1 MKAKYQQYY
10 LRGLLLV
17 FLLYHAPTIFLG
29 PGAFFNAFDSLD
41 SFVVWY
47 RLATQAAYACAPPY
61 AIIEPFM
68 GGVPKFTLVSTYNVY
83 YWLNLLLPT
92 FYAFQVYNIFISGVA
107 LIGMWLL
114 CRQHLGASEPAS
126 AFLALSFAFTPFL
139 PTWGLS
145 IAGQPLLL
153 FVILNIRKG
162 PPAIWNWLVLAAFP
176 FTSNFQSAGV
186 FILFAFA
193 VLIGRDIVQKR
204 PARRLLLAFAILLA
218 VYLATKVDLIQ
229 NLLGG
234 EGFISHRMEMR
245 RFPASLG
252 ICLKIFARYFLL
264 GNVDVAL
271 SLHTFVILPFVC
283 LAYAMHIFR
292 KRELPH
298 GLTATLTII
307 LLICFYIA
315 MLNLGPV
322 VEFRNNSDVLRM
334 FSLERFHIFLQL
346 LWHIAAAQAV
356 LLIVPRYQNRMLLVV
371 AAMQLAVC
379 FAYQPTYYERFV
391 KRFIGV
397 VPYHYIFTYED
408 YYAER
413 MFDNIKAAIGKP
425 QDTYRMASIGIP
437 PAVSQYN
444 GIRTIDGYSSNYP
457 ISYKHQFRN
466 IIAGEL
472 EKNSNNKG
480 FFDYWGSQCIIVY
493 DQGLPYFETHVTRGM
508 APPGRAITL
517 SPDALR
523 ELRCDY
529 ILSAENIR
537 NPEKSGL
544 RKLAIFSSAIWHV
557 SLYEVTNNQ

>member
-47 RLATQAAYACAPPY
+47 RLATQAAYAWAPPY

-234 EGFISHRMEMR
+234 EGFSSHRMEMR

-307 LLICFYIA
+307 VLICFYIA

-391 KRFIGV
+391 KRFIAI

-413 MFDNIKAAIGKP
+413 MFDHIKAAIGKP

-457 ISYKHQFRN
+457 ISYKRQFRN

-523 ELRCDY
+523 KLRCDY

>member
-1 MKAKYQQYY
+1 MKAKYRQYY

-29 PGAFFNAFDSLD
+29 QGAFFNAFDSLD

-47 RLATQAAYACAPPY
+47 RLATQAAYAWAPPY

-83 YWLNLLLPT
+83 YWLNLFLPT
-92 FYAFQVYNIFISGVA
+92 FTAFQCYNIFISGVA

-114 CRQHLGASEPAS
+114 CRRHLGADEPVS

-153 FVILNIRKG
+153 FVILNIRGGK
-162 PPAIWNWLVLAAFP
+162 PAVWNWLVLAAFP

-186 FILFAFA
+186 FILFAFG
-193 VLIGRDIVQKR
+193 VLIAVDIIQKR
-204 PARRLLLAFAILLA
+204 PVKMMLLAFAILLG
-218 VYLATKVDLIQ
+218 VYLVTKIDLIQ

-234 EGFISHRMEMR
+234 EGFVSHRMEMR
-245 RFPASLG
+245 RFPVPLG
-252 ICLKIFARYFLL
+252 VCFKIFARYFLL

-271 SLHTFVILPFVC
+271 SLHTFVLLPFVC
-283 LAYAMHIFR
+283 LVYAMHVIR
-292 KRELPH
+292 KKELP
-298 GLTATLTII
+298 LSLTITLGI
-307 LLICFYIA
+307 IALICFYIA
-315 MLNLGPV
+315 ILNWGPLV
-322 VEFRNNSDVLRM
+322 ALRNSSDLLRM

-346 LWHIAAAQAV
+346 LWHIAAAQAL
-356 LLIVPRYQNRMLLVV
+356 LLIAPRYQSRVLMVV

-391 KRFIGV
+391 KKLVSI

-413 MFDNIKAAIGKP
+413 MFDNIKTAIGKP
-425 QDTYRMASIGIP
+425 VHTYRVASIGIP
-437 PAVSQYN
+437 PAVAQYN
-444 GIRTIDGYSSNYP
+444 GMWTIDGYSSNYP
-457 ISYKHQFRN
+457 LPYKHQFRK
-466 IIAGEL
+466 IIADEL
-472 EKNSNNKG
+472 EKNGNNRG
-480 FFDYWGSQCIIVY
+480 FFDFWGSQSIVVY
-493 DQGLPYFETHVTRGM
+493 DQGLPYFETHMTRGM
-508 APPGRAITL
+508 APSERPISL
-517 SPDALR
+517 SYDALR
-523 ELRCDY
+523 KLGCDY
-529 ILSAENIR
+529 ILSAENIL

-544 RKLAIFSSAIWHV
+544 RKLAIFRSAIWHI
-557 SLYEVTNNQ
+557 SLYEVTKTQ

>member
-1 MKAKYQQYY
+1 M
-10 LRGLLLV
+10 LV

-29 PGAFFNAFDSLD
+29 PGAFYNAFDSLD

-47 RLATQAAYACAPPY
+47 RLATQAAYAWAPPY

-92 FYAFQVYNIFISGVA
+92 FYAFQVYNIFISSVA
-107 LIGMWLL
+107 LVGMWLL
-114 CRQHLGASEPAS
+114 CRRHLGANEPAS

-153 FVILNIRKG
+153 FVILNIRKET
-162 PPAIWNWLVLAAFP
+162 PAIWNWLVLAAFP

-193 VLIGRDIVQKR
+193 VLIGRDIVQKC
-204 PARRLLLAFAILLA
+204 PVRRLLLAFAILLG
-218 VYLATKVDLIQ
+218 VYLVTKVDLIQ

-234 EGFISHRMEMR
+234 EGFVSHRTEMR
-245 RFPASLG
+245 RFPVSLG
-252 ICLKIFARYFLL
+252 VCLKIFARYLLL

-271 SLHTFVILPFVC
+271 SLHTFVLLPFVC
-283 LAYAMHIFR
+283 LVYVVHIFR

-298 GLTATLTII
+298 GLTATLAVIV
-307 LLICFYIA
+307 LICFYIA
-315 MLNLGPV
+315 MLNWGPV
-322 VEFRNNSDVLRM
+322 VELRNSSDLLRM

-356 LLIVPRYQNRMLLVV
+356 LLIVPKFQSRVLLVV

-379 FAYQPTYYERFV
+379 FAYQPTYYERYV
-391 KRFIGV
+391 KRFISI

-413 MFDNIKAAIGKP
+413 MFGSIKAAIGKP
-425 QDTYRMASIGIP
+425 ENTYRVASIGIP
-437 PAVSQYN
+437 PAVAQYN
-444 GIRTIDGYSSNYP
+444 GIWTIDGYSSNYP
-457 ISYKHQFRN
+457 LPYKHKFRN
-466 IIAGEL
+466 IIAREL
-472 EKNSNNKG
+472 EKNSSNRG
-480 FFDYWGSQCIIVY
+480 FFDFWGSQSIVIY
-493 DQGLPYFETHVTRGM
+493 DQGLPYFETHMKRGA
-508 APPGRAITL
+508 APPERPITL
-517 SPDALR
+517 SHDALR

-537 NPEKSGL
+537 DPEKSGL

>member
-29 PGAFFNAFDSLD
+29 PGACFNAFDSLD

-47 RLATQAAYACAPPY
+47 RLATQSAYAWSPSY

-92 FYAFQVYNIFISGVA
+92 FYAFQVYNIFISAVA

-114 CRQHLGASEPAS
+114 CRRHLGTSEPAA

-153 FVILNIRKG
+153 FVVLNIRKG
-162 PPAIWNWLVLAAFP
+162 SPAAWNWAILLAFP

-193 VLIGRDIVQKR
+193 VLIGRDMVEKR
-204 PARRLLLAFAILLA
+204 PVRRLLLAFAVLLA
-218 VYLATKVDLIQ
+218 VYLATKIDLIQ

-234 EGFISHRMEMR
+234 EGFVSHRTEMR
-245 RFPASLG
+245 RFPVSLEV
-252 ICLKIFARYFLL
+252 CLKIFARYFLL

-271 SLHTFVILPFVC
+271 SLHTFVLLPFVC
-283 LAYAMHIFR
+283 VVYVVHVFR
-292 KRELPH
+292 KRILPT
-298 GLTATLTII
+298 GLTGTLAII
-307 LLICFYIA
+307 VLICFYISI
-315 MLNLGPV
+315 LNWGPIV
-322 VEFRNNSDVLRM
+322 GLRNSSDVLRM

-346 LWHIAAAQAV
+346 LWHIAAAQALMLV
-356 LLIVPRYQNRMLLVV
+356 IPAYQNRILIVV

-391 KRFIGV
+391 KKLVTI

-413 MFDNIKAAIGKP
+413 MFDNVKAAIGKP
-425 QDTYRMASIGIP
+425 ANTYRVASIGIP
-437 PAVSQYN
+437 PAVAQYN
-444 GIRTIDGYSSNYP
+444 GLRTIDGYSSNYP
-457 ISYKHQFRN
+457 LSYKHKFRG
-466 IIAGEL
+466 IIATEL
-472 EKNSNNKG
+472 EKNGNNRG
-480 FFDYWGSQCIIVY
+480 FFDFWGSQCLIVY
-493 DQGLPYFETHVTRGM
+493 DQGLPYFETHMTRGK
-508 APPGRAITL
+508 AARERSIKL
-517 SPDALR
+517 SHEALR
-523 ELRCDY
+523 SLHCDY
-529 ILSAENIR
+529 ILSAENISD
-537 NPEKSGL
+537 PEKSGL
-544 RKLAIFSSAIWHV
+544 RKLAIFSSAIWHI

>member
-47 RLATQAAYACAPPY
+47 RLATQAAYAWAPPY

-234 EGFISHRMEMR
+234 EGFISHRTEMR

-292 KRELPH
+292 KKELPH

-307 LLICFYIA
+307 VLICFYIA

-322 VEFRNNSDVLRM
+322 VELRNNSDVLRM

-391 KRFIGV
+391 KRFIAI

-457 ISYKHQFRN
+457 ISYKRQFRN
-466 IIAGEL
+466 IIAAEL
-472 EKNSNNKG
+472 EKNGNNKG

-493 DQGLPYFETHVTRGM
+493 DQGLPYFETHVTRSM

>member
-47 RLATQAAYACAPPY
+47 RLATQRAYAWAPPY
-61 AIIEPFM
+61 TIIEPFM
-68 GGVPKFTLVSTYNVY
+68 GGVPKFTLVSTFNVY

-92 FYAFQVYNIFISGVA
+92 FYAFQFYNIFISAVA

-114 CRQHLGASEPAS
+114 CRRHLGINEPAS

-162 PPAIWNWLVLAAFP
+162 RPAIWNWLILAAFP

-186 FILFAFA
+186 FILFAFG
-193 VLIGRDIVQKR
+193 VLIGFDIVQKR
-204 PARRLLLAFAILLA
+204 PAGRLLLAFVVLLA
-218 VYLATKVDLIQ
+218 VYLATKIDLIQ

-234 EGFISHRMEMR
+234 EGFVSHRTEMR
-245 RFPASLG
+245 RFPVSLG
-252 ICLKIFARYFLL
+252 VCLKIFARYFLL

-271 SLHTFVILPFVC
+271 SLHTFVLLPFVC
-283 LAYAMHIFR
+283 LVYALHVLR

-298 GLTATLTII
+298 GLTTTLAII
-307 LLICFYIA
+307 VLICLYIA
-315 MLNLGPV
+315 ILNWEPIVAL
-322 VEFRNNSDVLRM
+322 RNGSDVLRM
-334 FSLERFHIFLQL
+334 FSLERFHIFLQM
-346 LWHIAAAQAV
+346 LWHIAAAQAF
-356 LLIVPRYQNRMLLVV
+356 LLIIPKYQGRVLAVV
-371 AAMQLAVC
+371 AVAQLAVC

-391 KRFIGV
+391 KRFVSI

-413 MFDNIKAAIGKP
+413 MFDNIKAAIEKP
-425 QDTYRMASIGIP
+425 ENTYRVASIGIP
-437 PAVSQYN
+437 PAVAQYN
-444 GIRTIDGYSSNYP
+444 GLHTIDGYSSNYP
-457 ISYKHQFRN
+457 LAYKHQFRN
-466 IIAGEL
+466 IIATEL
-472 EKNSNNKG
+472 EKNENNRG
-480 FFDYWGSQCIIVY
+480 FFDFWGSQCLIVY
-493 DQGLPYFETHVTRGM
+493 DQGLPYFETHMTRDM
-508 APPGRAITL
+508 AVAGRPVTL
-517 SPDALR
+517 SYKALR
-523 ELRCDY
+523 DLKCDY

-537 NPEKSGL
+537 DPEKSGL
-544 RKLAIFSSAIWHV
+544 RKLAIFSSPIWRV
-557 SLYEVTNNQ
+557 SLYEVTNSQ

>member
-29 PGAFFNAFDSLD
+29 PEAFFNAFDSLD

-47 RLATQAAYACAPPY
+47 RLATQAAYAWAPPY
-61 AIIEPFM
+61 TIIAPFM

-92 FYAFQVYNIFISGVA
+92 FYAFQLYTIFISGVA
-107 LIGMWLL
+107 LVGMWLL
-114 CRQHLGASEPAS
+114 CRKHLGVNEPVS

-162 PPAIWNWLVLAAFP
+162 NAAKWNWLILAAFP

-193 VLIGRDIVQKR
+193 VLIGRDIIQKLPVR
-204 PARRLLLAFAILLA
+204 PLLLAFALLLA
-218 VYLATKVDLIQ
+218 VYLGTKIDLIQ

-234 EGFISHRMEMR
+234 EGFVSHRMEMR
-245 RFPASLG
+245 RFPVSLAV
-252 ICLKIFARYFLL
+252 CLKIFARYFLL

-271 SLHTFVILPFVC
+271 SLHTFVLLPFVC
-283 LAYAMHIFR
+283 VVYAAHVFR
-292 KRELPH
+292 QRALPR
-298 GLTATLTII
+298 GLTITLGII
-307 LLICFYIA
+307 ALICIYIA
-315 MLNLGPV
+315 LLHWEPLV
-322 VEFRNNSDVLRM
+322 DLRNSSDVLRM

-346 LWHIAAAQAV
+346 LWHIAAAQAM
-356 LLIVPRYQNRMLLVV
+356 LLITAKFQTRILIAV
-371 AAMQLAVC
+371 AALQLAVC

-391 KRFIGV
+391 KRYIRI
-397 VPYHYIFTYED
+397 VPYHYIFTYDD

-413 MFDNIKAAIGKP
+413 MFDNIKTAIGKP
-425 QDTYRMASIGIP
+425 EQSYRVASIGIP
-437 PAVSQYN
+437 PAVAQYN
-444 GIRTIDGYSSNYP
+444 GMQTIDGYSSNYP
-457 ISYKHQFRN
+457 LPYKHKFRH
-466 IIAGEL
+466 IIANEL
-472 EKNSNNKG
+472 EKNAGNRG
-480 FFDYWGSQCIIVY
+480 FFDFWGSQCIIVY
-493 DQGLPYFETHVTRGM
+493 DQGLPYFETHMTRGN
-508 APPGRAITL
+508 APATRPITL
-517 SPDALR
+517 SREALR
-523 ELRCDY
+523 DLRCDY

-537 NPEKSGL
+537 EPEKSGL
-544 RKLAIFSSAIWHV
+544 RKVAIFSSPIWHV
-557 SLYEVTNNQ
+557 SLYEVTSSQ

>member
-47 RLATQAAYACAPPY
+47 RLATQHAYAWAPPY

-92 FYAFQVYNIFISGVA
+92 FTAFQFYNVFISGVA

-114 CRQHLGASEPAS
+114 CRRHLGANEPIS

-162 PPAIWNWLVLAAFP
+162 SPTIWNWLILGAFP

-186 FILFAFA
+186 FILFAFG
-193 VLIGRDIVQKR
+193 VLIGVDLVQKR
-204 PARRLLLAFAILLA
+204 PVKMLLLAFAILLG
-218 VYLATKVDLIQ
+218 VYLVTKIDLIQ

-234 EGFISHRMEMR
+234 EGFVSHRMEMR
-245 RFPASLG
+245 RFPVSLG
-252 ICLKIFARYFLL
+252 VCFKIFARYFLL

-271 SLHTFVILPFVC
+271 SLHTFVLLPFVC
-283 LAYAMHIFR
+283 LAYAIHIVR
-292 KRELPH
+292 QKELPL
-298 GLTATLTII
+298 GLTITLGII
-307 LLICFYIA
+307 TLICFYIA
-315 MLNLGPV
+315 ILNWEPL
-322 VEFRNNSDVLRM
+322 VELRNNSDLLRM

-346 LWHIAAAQAV
+346 LWHVAAAQA
-356 LLIVPRYQNRMLLVV
+356 LLLTVPRYQSRVLAGV
-371 AAMQLAVC
+371 AVMQLAVC
-379 FAYQPTYYERFV
+379 FAYQPTYYERFIKKFV
-391 KRFIGV
+391 SI

-413 MFDNIKAAIGKP
+413 MFDNIKTAIGKP
-425 QDTYRMASIGIP
+425 VETYRVASIGIP
-437 PAVSQYN
+437 PAVAQYN
-444 GIRTIDGYSSNYP
+444 GMWTIDGYSSNYP
-457 ISYKHQFRN
+457 LPYKHQFRN
-466 IIAGEL
+466 IIADEL
-472 EKNSNNKG
+472 EKNGNNRG
-480 FFDYWGSQCIIVY
+480 FFDFWGSQSIVVY
-493 DQGLPYFETHVTRGM
+493 DQGLPYFETHMTRGM
-508 APPGRAITL
+508 APSERPITL
-517 SPDALR
+517 SHEALR
-523 ELRCDY
+523 NLRCHY
-529 ILSAENIR
+529 ILSAENIA

-544 RKLAIFSSAIWHV
+544 RKLAIFRSAIWHL
-557 SLYEVTNNQ
+557 SLYEVINTQ

>member
-47 RLATQAAYACAPPY
+47 RLATQHAYAWAPPY

-92 FYAFQVYNIFISGVA
+92 FTAFQFYNVFISGIA

-114 CRQHLGASEPAS
+114 CRRHLGANDPIS

-162 PPAIWNWLVLAAFP
+162 SPAIWNWLILGSFP

-186 FILFAFA
+186 FILFAFG
-193 VLIGRDIVQKR
+193 VLIGVDLIQKR
-204 PARRLLLAFAILLA
+204 PVKMLLLAFAILLG
-218 VYLATKVDLIQ
+218 VYLVTKIDLIQ

-234 EGFISHRMEMR
+234 EGFVSHRMEMR
-245 RFPASLG
+245 RFPVSLG
-252 ICLKIFARYFLL
+252 VCIKIFARYFLL

-271 SLHTFVILPFVC
+271 SLHTFVLLPFVC
-283 LAYAMHIFR
+283 LAYAVHIIR
-292 KRELPH
+292 KKELP
-298 GLTATLTII
+298 LSLTITLGI
-307 LLICFYIA
+307 ITLICFYIA
-315 MLNLGPV
+315 ILNWEPL
-322 VEFRNNSDVLRM
+322 VELRNNSDLLRM

-346 LWHIAAAQAV
+346 LWHVAAAQAF
-356 LLIVPRYQNRMLLVV
+356 LLIVPRYQPRVLIVV
-371 AAMQLAVC
+371 AAMQLVVC

-391 KRFIGV
+391 KKFVSI

-413 MFDNIKAAIGKP
+413 MFDSIKMAIGKP
-425 QDTYRMASIGIP
+425 VETYRVASIGIP
-437 PAVSQYN
+437 PAVAQYN
-444 GIRTIDGYSSNYP
+444 GMWTIDGYSSNYP
-457 ISYKHQFRN
+457 LPYKHKFRN

-472 EKNSNNKG
+472 EKNGNNRG
-480 FFDYWGSQCIIVY
+480 FFDFWGSQSIVVY
-493 DQGLPYFETHVTRGM
+493 DQGLPYFETHMTRGM
-508 APPGRAITL
+508 APSGRPITL
-517 SPDALR
+517 SHEALR
-523 ELRCDY
+523 NLGCNY
-529 ILSAENIR
+529 ILSAENIA

-544 RKLAIFSSAIWHV
+544 RKLAIFRSAIWHL
-557 SLYEVTNNQ
+557 SLYEVVNTQ

>member
-47 RLATQAAYACAPPY
+47 RLATQSAYAWSPSY

-92 FYAFQVYNIFISGVA
+92 FYAFQVYNIFISAVA

-114 CRQHLGASEPAS
+114 CRRHLGTSEPAS

-153 FVILNIRKG
+153 FAILNIRKG
-162 PPAIWNWLVLAAFP
+162 SSSAFNWAILAAFP

-186 FILFAFA
+186 FILSAFA
-193 VLIGRDIVQKR
+193 VLIGRDMVEKR
-204 PARRLLLAFAILLA
+204 PVRRLILAFTVLLA

-234 EGFISHRMEMR
+234 EGFVSHRTEMR
-245 RFPASLG
+245 RFPVSLEV
-252 ICLKIFARYFLL
+252 CLKIFARYFLL

-271 SLHTFVILPFVC
+271 SLHTFVLLPFVC
-283 LAYAMHIFR
+283 VVYAVHVFR
-292 KRELPH
+292 KRILPT
-298 GLTATLTII
+298 GLTGTLGAIV
-307 LLICFYIA
+307 LICFYISI
-315 MLNLGPV
+315 LNWEPLV
-322 VEFRNNSDVLRM
+322 SLRNSSDLLRM

-346 LWHIAAAQAV
+346 LWHIAAAQA
-356 LLIVPRYQNRMLLVV
+356 LMLITPAYQNRVLIVV

-391 KRFIGV
+391 KKLVTI

-413 MFDNIKAAIGKP
+413 MFDNVKAAIGKP
-425 QDTYRMASIGIP
+425 GNTYRVASIGIP
-437 PAVSQYN
+437 PAVAQYN
-444 GIRTIDGYSSNYP
+444 GLWTIDGYSSNYP
-457 ISYKHQFRN
+457 LPYKHKFRG
-466 IIAGEL
+466 IIAAEL
-472 EKNSNNKG
+472 EKNGNNRG
-480 FFDYWGSQCIIVY
+480 FFDFWGSQCLIVY
-493 DQGLPYFETHVTRGM
+493 DQGLPYFETHMTRGK
-508 APPGRAITL
+508 AADERSITL
-517 SPDALR
+517 SHEALR
-523 ELRCDY
+523 SLHCDY
-529 ILSAENIR
+529 VLSVENIR
-537 NPEKSGL
+537 DPEKSGL
-544 RKLAIFSSAIWHV
+544 RKLAIFSSAIWRI
-557 SLYEVTNNQ
+557 SLYEVISNQ

>member
-17 FLLYHAPTIFLG
+17 FLLYHAPAIFLG

-47 RLATQAAYACAPPY
+47 RLATQSAYAWSPPHT
-61 AIIEPFM
+61 IIEPFM
-68 GGVPKFTLVSTYNVY
+68 GGVPKFTLVSTFNVY

-92 FYAFQVYNIFISGVA
+92 FYAFQVYNLFISAVA

-114 CRQHLGASEPAS
+114 CRRHLGTSEPAS

-153 FVILNIRKG
+153 FVILNLREGK
-162 PPAIWNWLVLAAFP
+162 PAIWHWLILAAFP

-193 VLIGRDIVQKR
+193 VLIGFDMIQKR
-204 PARRLLLAFAILLA
+204 PVRPLLLAFAVLLA
-218 VYLATKVDLIQ
+218 IYLATKTDLIQ

-234 EGFISHRMEMR
+234 DGFVSHRTEMR
-245 RFPASLG
+245 RFPVSLSV
-252 ICLKIFARYFLL
+252 CLKIFARYFLL

-271 SLHTFVILPFVC
+271 SLHTFVLLPFVC
-283 LAYAMHIFR
+283 LTYAVHVFR
-292 KRELPH
+292 QRELPR
-298 GLTATLTII
+298 GLTATLAII
-307 LLICFYIA
+307 ILICFYIA
-315 MLNLGPV
+315 ILNLEPLVGL
-322 VEFRNNSDVLRM
+322 RNSSDVLRM

-346 LWHIAAAQAV
+346 LWHIAAAQAL
-356 LLIVPRYQNRMLLVV
+356 LLIVPNYRNRILLVV
-371 AAMQLAVC
+371 AILQLVIC

-391 KRFIGV
+391 KKFVTI
-397 VPYHYIFTYED
+397 VPYHYIYTYED

-425 QDTYRMASIGIP
+425 ANTYRVASIGIP
-437 PAVSQYN
+437 PAVAQYN

-457 ISYKHQFRN
+457 LPYKHKFRN
-466 IIAGEL
+466 IIAAEL
-472 EKNSNNKG
+472 EKNANNQG
-480 FFDYWGSQCIIVY
+480 FFDYWGSQCLIVY
-493 DQGLPYFETHVTRGM
+493 DQGLPYFETHMTRG
-508 APPGRAITL
+508 RAARERPVTL
-517 SPDALR
+517 SHEALR
-523 ELRCDY
+523 SLHCDY
-529 ILSAENIR
+529 ILSVENIR
-537 NPEKSGL
+537 DPEKSGL
-544 RKLAIFSSAIWHV
+544 HKLAIFSSAIWHV
-557 SLYEVTNNQ
+557 SLYEVTSNQ

>member
-47 RLATQAAYACAPPY
+47 RLATQPAYAWAPPY

-92 FYAFQVYNIFISGVA
+92 FYAFQVYNIFISAAA
-107 LIGMWLL
+107 LVGMWLL
-114 CRQHLGASEPAS
+114 CRRHLGVSDSVS

-153 FVILNIRKG
+153 FVILNIRNAK
-162 PPAIWNWLVLAAFP
+162 PAIWNWLILAAFP

-186 FILFAFA
+186 FILFAFG
-193 VLIGRDIVQKR
+193 VLIGWDIVQKR
-204 PARRLLLAFAILLA
+204 PVRRLLLAFAILLA
-218 VYLATKVDLIQ
+218 VYLATKIDLIQ

-234 EGFISHRMEMR
+234 EGFVSHRTEMQ
-245 RFPASLG
+245 RFPVSLG
-252 ICLKIFARYFLL
+252 VCLKIFARYFLL

-271 SLHTFVILPFVC
+271 SLHTFVLLPFVC
-283 LAYAMHIFR
+283 LTYALHVLR
-292 KRELPH
+292 RREVPRA
-298 GLTATLTII
+298 LTATLSVIVV
-307 LLICFYIA
+307 ICFYIA
-315 MLNLGPV
+315 LLNWGPLV
-322 VEFRNNSDVLRM
+322 ALRNGSDVLRM
-334 FSLERFHIFLQL
+334 FSLERFHIFLQM
-346 LWHIAAAQAV
+346 LWHIAAAQAF
-356 LLIVPRYQNRMLLVV
+356 LLIIPKYQTRTLVVV
-371 AAMQLAVC
+371 AALQLTVC
-379 FAYQPTYYERFV
+379 FAYQPTYYERFF
-391 KRFIGV
+391 KKIITI

-413 MFDNIKAAIGKP
+413 MFDNIKTAIGKP
-425 QDTYRMASIGIP
+425 QKSYRVASIGIP
-437 PAVSQYN
+437 PAVAQYN
-444 GIRTIDGYSSNYP
+444 GLRTIDGYSSNYP
-457 ISYKHQFRN
+457 LPYKHKFRK

-472 EKNSNNKG
+472 EKNGSNKG
-480 FFDYWGSQCIIVY
+480 FFDFWGSQCLIVY
-493 DQGLPYFETHVTRGM
+493 DQQLPYFETHMTRGM
-508 APPGRAITL
+508 PPHDRTITL
-517 SPDALR
+517 SHDALR
-523 ELRCDY
+523 DLQCDY
-529 ILSAENIR
+529 ILSVENIR
-537 NPEKSGL
+537 DPEKSGL
-544 RKLAIFSSAIWHV
+544 RKLAIFNSAIWHV